1 MYVTGNN
8 SPFMNRILSKE
19 ITKRSRLRNKFLKTK
34 SEAGKKRYIK
44 QRNYCMSLLTR
55 TKKEYYGN
63 LDPRKVAH
71 NRTFWNT
78 VKPLLSNK
86 SVENEKTVLVE
97 KEEILSKDNS
107 VAKVLN
113 NFFSNIVKTLGISD
127 YMHSHPLAKEVN
139 DPTLRA
145 IMKYRNHP
153 SVLTILDKY
162 KNNSIFTFSHVTK
175 EEVLKEIGNLDTTKS
190 SQDTDIPT
198 KVIKQN
204 SDIFASFI
212 CKTFNNMVDSSTFPA
227 ALKLAHITPAFK
239 KGSKNSKENYRSI
252 SILPNISKIYERFMY
267 KQMSDYLGNF
277 FSKFQCGFRQGISA
291 QQYLL
296 AMIRK

>member
-139 DPTLRA
+139 DLTLRA

-153 SVLTILDKY
+153 SILAILDKY
-162 KNNSIFTFSHVTK
+162 KNNSIFIFSHVTK
-175 EEVLKEIGNLDTTKS
+175 EEILKEVVIL
-190 SQDTDIPT
+190 IPL
-198 KVIKQN
+198 N
-204 SDIFASFI
+204 RL
-212 CKTFNNMVDSSTFPA
+212 KTQ
-227 ALKLAHITPAFK
+227 I
-239 KGSKNSKENYRSI
+239 
-252 SILPNISKIYERFMY
+252 
-267 KQMSDYLGNF
+267 
-277 FSKFQCGFRQGISA
+277 FRQ
-291 QQYLL
+291 
-296 AMIRK
+296 K